1 MTRSPGAK
9 PRTSL
14 PTSATSPAI
23 SWPMI
28 SGITPSPIRSARIF
42 TSVPQTPTL
51 RTRTSASCGA
61 MAGVGT
67 SLGTNGPPNFSRTSA
82 RMGPS
87 QLHLLQGLRP
97 RRVGREQRTPVG
109 VARDHR
115 LRRLQDVVRRLDARW
130 DAAGLD
136 RPRRLQE
143 QPARL
148 DHGPVGGA
156 QVLARAVD
164 DGPHALL
171 DRAVLG
177 IDAVDAGEGLG
188 LLHAAIQQVVV
199 LAVALRAEGA
209 LVDVEGAV
217 AQPALEA
224 VLVGQRV
231 GRALLPVVDH
241 GGVVVHRDPDVAGRS
256 GEAPRGAAVASGTDL
271 VEGQDEVV
279 GADVRLAALERPQA
293 GVPVAV
299 VRDVELDDGGLAP
312 DEGVRRLE
320 ARPRGV
326 GGQDP
331 VQDGGV
337 RGVDAALEAL
347 EPVGLLYD
355 FRDVAMRRGR
365 LGPGE
370 ARHRRAEVR
379 ESQISPDEAA
389 HLDRWIGGG
398 PDLVGEGQLLGLVH
412 HLDAL
417 ALDVE
422 LPPVVDAAEPALLVA
437 AEEQGGLPVRA
448 ALGEEPDAAVGVAE
462 GHQLLAQQLDAHGRA
477 S

>member
-97 RRVGREQRTPVG
+97 RRVGREQRAPVG

-115 LRRLQDVVRRLDARW
+115 LRRLQDVVRRLDARG

-136 RPRRLQE
+136 GPRRLQE

-177 IDAVDAGEGLG
+177 IDAVDTGEGLG

-199 LAVALRAEGA
+199 LPVALRAEGA
-209 LVDVEGAV
+209 LVDVERAV
-217 AQPALEA
+217 AEAALEA
-224 VLVGQRV
+224 VLVGQELR
-231 GRALLPVVDH
+231 RALLPVVDH
-241 GGVVVHRDPDVAGRS
+241 GGLVIHRGTLRQATGGRPFASRIACQTRS
-256 GEAPRGAAVASGTDL
+256 GVTGMSRCRTPSGASALLTAFRSAGSAPTVPASPTPLAPSGLTRVGTSWESTSKSGTSS
-271 VEGQDEVV
+271 
-279 GADVRLAALERPQA
+279 
-293 GVPVAV
+293 
-299 VRDVELDDGGLAP
+299 
-312 DEGVRRLE
+312 
-320 ARPRGV
+320 ARGI
-326 GGQDP
+326 
-331 VQDGGV
+331 
-337 RGVDAALEAL
+337 A
-347 EPVGLLYD
+347 
-355 FRDVAMRRGR
+355 
-365 LGPGE
+365 
-370 ARHRRAEVR
+370 
-379 ESQISPDEAA
+379 
-389 HLDRWIGGG
+389 
-398 PDLVGEGQLLGLVH
+398 
-412 HLDAL
+412 
-417 ALDVE
+417 
-422 LPPVVDAAEPALLVA
+422 
-437 AEEQGGLPVRA
+437 
-448 ALGEEPDAAVGVAE
+448 
-462 GHQLLAQQLDAHGRA
+462 
-477 S
+477 